1 MGGTWA
7 LGKLLAQKHQ
17 TELLSHTLSRVD
29 EAEFDELARTSLIEQ
44 AQLEATDTIGF
55 YDYLKAYR

>member
-1 MGGTWA
+1 M
-7 LGKLLAQKHQ
+7 
-17 TELLSHTLSRVD
+17 S
-29 EAEFDELARTSLIEQ
+29 FARTSLIEQ